1 MNSKD
6 RHAYKRI
13 PDSDES
19 IGGYNPPSDKQAGY
33 DENSSKV
40 VYTDTLGTETNILA
54 KNLPFLLHELRMK
67 GSQGWH
73 FSSIFQHRGKPMQN
87 LEAFENSLQSSPT
100 TALLDYW
107 LLRLGGHIRSL
118 DAPKTENEDA
128 KYLTDLYHKLA
139 EKLTL
144 YETEMGKL
152 ANNPSR
158 HQNQQRQN
166 LVSDFQREWR
176 ELVQPAV
183 QKYKQTDVK
192 NILKNLAAACT
203 GFGLLWLFCKNIYR
217 LSQRKGLGLF
227 QFGEAHSRKVEHLQ
241 KLYAEIARATEKDGT
256 ELQNFFTHD
265 IEDARSSCG
274 IFLQT
279 LNELQALLESE
290 KTDAV
295 YTEGE
300 QDALELTLAAFK
312 APFNIFTRKLATI
325 DSNSPDAE
333 VTLGDIQLAFMKN
346 WQKVVVDQGL
356 STKIGT
362 GSPFPQACQEL
373 FGKIIK
379 ITEEFGKEIEQAQA
393 ARERRPSSP
402 SGSSNSSEY

>member
-1 MNSKD
+1 MHGKD
-6 RHAYKRI
+6 RSTYTRI
-13 PDSDES
+13 ADSDES
-19 IGGYNPPSDKQAGY
+19 IGGYNPPSDKQARY
-33 DENSSKV
+33 DIRNSTV
-40 VYTDTLGTETNILA
+40 VYTDTSGTETNIRA
-54 KNLPFLLHELRMK
+54 KNLPLLLRELRLK

-87 LEAFENSLQSSPT
+87 LETFEKSLQSSPT

-118 DAPKTENEDA
+118 EDPKKEDEDA
-128 KYLTDLYHKLA
+128 KYLTDLYHKLT

-152 ANNPSR
+152 ANHPSR
-158 HQNQQRQN
+158 HQNQQRQK
-166 LVSDFQREWR
+166 LVSDFQREW
-176 ELVQPAV
+176 EALVQPAA

-192 NILKNLAAACT
+192 NILKNVAAACT

-241 KLYAEIARATEKDGT
+241 KLYDEIAKATEKDGT

-265 IEDARSSCG
+265 IEDARSSCT
-274 IFLQT
+274 IFSQTIEALQT
-279 LNELQALLESE
+279 LHRTE
-290 KTDAV
+290 KQDAV
-295 YTEGE
+295 YTEEE
-300 QDALELTLAAFK
+300 QDTLEITLGALKTPLK
-312 APFNIFTRKLATI
+312 IFTRKLENM
-325 DSNSPDAE
+325 DPNSPDAE
-333 VTLGDIQLAFMKN
+333 VTLGEIQLAFMKN
-346 WQKVVVDQGL
+346 WQKVVVDQDL
-356 STKIGT
+356 STKIGA

-402 SGSSNSSEY
+402 SGSSNSGE